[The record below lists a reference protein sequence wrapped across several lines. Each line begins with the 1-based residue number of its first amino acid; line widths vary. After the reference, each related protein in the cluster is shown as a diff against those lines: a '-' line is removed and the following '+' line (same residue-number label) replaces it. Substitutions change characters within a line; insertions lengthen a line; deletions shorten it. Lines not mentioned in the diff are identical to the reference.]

1 MFADSGIRKSND
13 WWLNRLRILSLL
25 YGKSL
30 IPGPGIHMSMVQPKE
45 KKINKTSNDMKRYTV
60 ECCSLYSSSTQL
72 VACPQ
77 PPREPTVWFLS
88 DSFQGFFL

>member
-1 MFADSGIRKSND
+1 MIGSSRVVKQVKDLMLPQLWRRCRAG
-13 WWLNRLRILSLL
+13 
-25 YGKSL
+25 L